1 MSNQFAT
8 DGGESGGS
16 WVAVTDWDAVAEFV
30 DGAFESNAND
40 EKVWEV
46 KSQGIQQGRIAN

>member
-1 MSNQFAT
+1 M
-8 DGGESGGS
+8 
-16 WVAVTDWDAVAEFV
+16 AVTDWDAIAEFV

-46 KSQGIQQGRIAN
+46 KKPRDPTG

>member
-1 MSNQFAT
+1 M
-8 DGGESGGS
+8 
-16 WVAVTDWDAVAEFV
+16 AVKDWDAVAEFV

-46 KSQGIQQGRIAN
+46 KKPRDPTG